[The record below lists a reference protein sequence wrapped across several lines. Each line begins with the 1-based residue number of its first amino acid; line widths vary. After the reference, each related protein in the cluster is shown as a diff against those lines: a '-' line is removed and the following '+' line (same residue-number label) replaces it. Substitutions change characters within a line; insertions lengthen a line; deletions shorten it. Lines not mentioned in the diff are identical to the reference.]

1 MFGQLFG
8 EAAFGQVTELRI
20 TVRTSTRI
28 SINSDYRIYVSD
40 EESITGADDAPANQP
55 FAGSFDEP
63 VSFEWS
69 VLGGDFVGGFA
80 TGKGESQIVNTDKT
94 YDFIPARY
102 ALDGREFEIRFG
114 RTTDRYVDS
123 LVSCK
128 GVVSDFHV
136 NKDALR
142 ITLEDYGYKL
152 DVPAQAKV
160 YSGAGGINGGADL
173 AGKPIPR
180 ALGYVLNVTPPLV
193 YPNLQLYQVND
204 GAVNDI
210 TAVYDKG
217 FPLARGADFATV
229 ALLLASTTIP
239 ASTYATCIAQGYF
252 RLNETLAGAVTC
264 DVEGD
269 ATGGMFATTT
279 AAIVRRLVV
288 LATELR
294 DPVDLYLPA
303 FVLLDTLQPA
313 PVGYWISHN
322 DTISVSDV
330 VAKLMLGIGAFA
342 GFRRNG
348 KFSVMRLDAPAGAP
362 LKRFDLTGVSS
373 PDREPLP
380 AGINPPPPRWRIGYQ
395 RNWTVIADP
404 AGGVTDM
411 RRSFLAA
418 DYRYGLA
425 ESAAIRIDH
434 PFAKD
439 RDPVEG
445 FFRLQADADA
455 EALRRLVLFR
465 ATRALYT
472 FAADIRDGIQ
482 LNWGDKIMLTDDRW
496 DLSQGRLMIVLR
508 IQQNGKAGTLDM
520 LAYG

>member
-1 MFGQLFG
+1 MFGEIFG

-20 TVRTSTRI
+20 LVRASTRVT
-28 SINSDYRIYVSD
+28 INGDYRIYVSD
-40 EESITGADDAPANQP
+40 EESITGDTDAPANQP

-63 VSFEWS
+63 VNFEWS

-80 TGKGESQIVNTDKT
+80 TGKGESQIINADRT

-114 RTTDRYVDS
+114 RSTDRYVDS
-123 LVSCK
+123 LVACK

-142 ITLEDYGYKL
+142 VTLEDYGYKL

-160 YSGAGGINGGADL
+160 YSGTGGIHGGADL
-173 AGKPIPR
+173 IGKPIPR

-193 YPNLQLYQVND
+193 YPSLQLYQVND
-204 GAVNDI
+204 GPVQDV

-217 FPLARGADFATV
+217 FPLTRGADFATV
-229 ALLLASTTIP
+229 DLLLAATTIP
-239 ASTYATCIAQGYF
+239 ANTYATCVAQGYF
-252 RLNETLAGAVTC
+252 RLNETLAGGLTC
-264 DVEGD
+264 DINGD
-269 ATGGMFATTT
+269 ASSGVFAATTG
-279 AAIVRRLVV
+279 AIVRRLVT
-288 LATELR
+288 LATELV

-303 FVLLDTLQPA
+303 FVLLDRLQPA

-322 DTISVSDV
+322 DTVSVSDV
-330 VAKLMLGIGAFA
+330 IAKLMLGIGAFA

-348 KFSVMRLDAPAGAP
+348 KFSVMRLDAPGGAP

-380 AGINPPPPRWRIGYQ
+380 SGINPPPPRWRIGYQ

-404 AGGVTDM
+404 AAGVSDD

-425 ESAAIRIDH
+425 DSMSIRIDH

-439 RDPVEG
+439 RDPVEA
-445 FFRLQADADA
+445 FFRDQVDADA
-455 EALRRLVLFR
+455 EAARRLALFR

-472 FAADIRDGIQ
+472 FTADILDAIQ
-482 LNWGDKIMLTDDRW
+482 LNWGDLIMLTDDRW
-496 DLSQGRLMIVLR
+496 DLSQGRRMILLR
-508 IQQNGKAGTLDM
+508 MHQNGKAGTVDI